1 MGNDG
6 TIVSE
11 KFSQLK
17 HSDKTNRSKFAALSG
32 IQLWTVIVLGYTM
45 AGGFALVCSLR
56 VSL

>member
-11 KFSQLK
+11 KFSKLK
-17 HSDKTNRSKFAALSG
+17 HSDKTDRSKFVALSG
-32 IQLWTVIVLGYTM
+32 IQLWTVTVLDYTT